1 MILKELVSLILES
14 IMVVAII
21 PVDITLTLLA
31 LVVRPHLVI
40 LLHSVSSSSAL
51 RTWSYMC

>member
-21 PVDITLTLLA
+21 PIDLA
-31 LVVRPHLVI
+31 FI
-40 LLHSVSSSSAL
+40 LLIQIRL
-51 RTWSYMC
+51 

>member
-21 PVDITLTLLA
+21 PVDLA
-31 LVVRPHLVI
+31 FAFI
-40 LLHSVSSSSAL
+40 
-51 RTWSYMC
+51 